1 MFILQVGCAQISN
14 YLPYGFIL
22 KSALLIILLPFTVAS
37 LKSNGIKYATIIRK
51 DKIKFKYLF
60 VILLI
65 FVINLTYSCNKEFGA
80 LKLTNFV
87 IGTLPSILLIIYI
100 KEIADKT
107 FLCILTPFLF
117 AGGIVFMT
125 FLLFTGS
132 FTYAGTYKILNLEYS
147 HVIASR
153 ILSPL
158 ILWFNYLISTEENK
172 NTIYKIFFP
181 VLYLNTGL
189 IFIAHRA
196 SVTGV
201 ILITIYFIFA
211 GKNRFI
217 TGCLLISSLVTAFL
231 LFPQKTERYKNLF
244 SAGNKNDYSIESR
257 LDLWETAMEKIREKP
272 LTGYGLGGFKCS
284 TYKPFVHIYKYPH
297 NIFLEAGS
305 EMGLTGIILL
315 IFLLYK
321 ILISAYRKSKFLF
334 SIALLAFWWSLFSK
348 DISTQTVLWMYVGM
362 IEKRVNDFDIQ
373 HE

>member
-14 YLPYGFIL
+14 YLPYSFIL
-22 KSALLIILLPFTVAS
+22 KAALFIVILPFAVVS
-37 LKSNGIKYATIIRK
+37 IKLNNIKYATIITK
-51 DKIKFKYLF
+51 DKIKFKYL
-60 VILLI
+60 VII
-65 FVINLTYSCNKEFGA
+65 FLVFALNLTYSCNKEFGA
-80 LKLTNFV
+80 LKLSNFV
-87 IGTLPSILLIIYI
+87 IGTLPSILILIYI
-100 KEIADKT
+100 KEIFDDS
-107 FLCILTPFLF
+107 LILLITPFLLV
-117 AGGIVFMT
+117 GSVLLMT
-125 FLLFTGS
+125 VLLFTGS
-132 FTYAGTYKILNLEYS
+132 FTYAGSYKILNLEYS

-153 ILSPL
+153 ILSPI

-201 ILITIYFIFA
+201 ILITIYFIFTC
-211 GKNRFI
+211 KNRLI
-217 TGCLLISSLVTAFL
+217 TGCLLISSLVIAFL
-231 LFPQKTERYKNLF
+231 LFPQKTERHKNLF

-257 LDLWETAMEKIREKP
+257 LDLWETAIEKIREKP
-272 LTGYGLGGFKCS
+272 LTGYGLGGFKCPAD
-284 TYKPFVHIYKYPH
+284 KPFVHIYKYPH

-348 DISTQTVLWMYVGM
+348 DISTQTVLWMYAGM
-362 IEKRVNDFDIQ
+362 IEER
-373 HE
+373 